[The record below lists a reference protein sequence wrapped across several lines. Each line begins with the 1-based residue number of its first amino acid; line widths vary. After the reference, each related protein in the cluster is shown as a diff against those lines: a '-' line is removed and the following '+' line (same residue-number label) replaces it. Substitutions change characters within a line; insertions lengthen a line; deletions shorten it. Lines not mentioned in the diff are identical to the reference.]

1 MKYLGLK
8 MYNIFNLLTNGSVGK
23 LEKWQYI
30 KIYSAEWIW

>member
-23 LEKWQYI
+23 LERDDNTSKSTQ
-30 KIYSAEWIW
+30 EWIQ